1 MDIPSAHGVRQR
13 GRLFYLMGA
22 SGAGKDSLMA
32 YARERLEGRDRI
44 HFARRHI
51 TRSIGSGGEDHVA
64 VSAAEFEQRLQEG
77 LFAMHWDSHGL
88 RYGVGQELET
98 WLAAG
103 HDVVVNGSRAYLPE
117 ARRLFPEL
125 VGILIEAS
133 EAVRRRRLQSRA
145 REDAATVERRIARG
159 AELRRQQ
166 LEPVRVIVNEG
177 PLEEAGEQLVALLL
191 GEAGG
196 CD

>member
-1 MDIPSAHGVRQR
+1 MSNTHRVPQH

-32 YARERLEGRDRI
+32 YARERLEGRNRI

-51 TRSIGSGGEDHVA
+51 TRATVAGGEDHVA
-64 VSAAEFEQRLQEG
+64 VSAAEFEQCLREG
-77 LFAMHWDSHGL
+77 RFAMHWDSHGL
-88 RYGVGQELET
+88 RYGLGRELEA

-133 EAVRRRRLQSRA
+133 EAVRRRRLRSRA

-191 GEAGG
+191 GEEGA

>member
-1 MDIPSAHGVRQR
+1 MSNAHRVRQH

-22 SGAGKDSLMA
+22 SGVGKDSLMA
-32 YARERLEGRDRI
+32 YARERLESRGRI

-51 TRSIGSGGEDHVA
+51 TRPAGSGGEDHVA
-64 VSAAEFEQRLQEG
+64 VSIAEFERRLQEG

-88 RYGVGQELET
+88 RYGVGREIAT

-125 VGILIEAS
+125 VGVLITAT
-133 EAVRRRRLQSRA
+133 EAVRRERLRSRG
-145 REDAATVERRIARG
+145 REDAAAVDRRIARG
-159 AELRRQQ
+159 AELQGP
-166 LEPVRVIVNEG
+166 LLDSMRVIANEG
-177 PLEEAGEQLVALLL
+177 PLEVAGEQLVALLI
-191 GEAGG
+191 GEEDA

>member
-1 MDIPSAHGVRQR
+1 MSNARRVRQG

-32 YARERLEGRDRI
+32 YARQRIEGRDRI

-51 TRSIGSGGEDHVA
+51 TRPAGSGGEDHVA
-64 VSAAEFEQRLQEG
+64 VSAAEFERCLQEG

-88 RYGVGQELET
+88 RYGVGREIAT

-125 VGILIEAS
+125 VGVLVTAT
-133 EAVRRRRLQSRA
+133 EAVRRERLRSRG
-145 REDAATVERRIARG
+145 REDAAAVDRRIARG
-159 AELRRQQ
+159 AELQGQQ
-166 LEPVRVIVNEG
+166 LDRVRVIANEG
-177 PLEEAGEQLVALLL
+177 PLEEAGERLVDLLL
-191 GEAGG
+191 GEEGA